1 MLQFSGR
8 ARRTR
13 RVVWISLATLVIALL
28 VVIGVFYF
36 TGGRWYVIATP
47 SMGEY
52 APVGTLVLGSVAGLT
67 SLHRGT
73 VILFHPPSAP
83 SEVYFHRIFS
93 IGGGAIR
100 TKGDLNATIDPWTL
114 HAHDL
119 IGTEFARLPG
129 VGWLTEALPILLV
142 GGLVLHVVSHYYVVR
157 YWRFPVRVF
166 GWSVLVS
173 LAAYL
178 LKPFVRAVLL
188 SQVVAHG
195 RATSSLVPTGLLD
208 ITAHAVHGTT
218 AVLRPGQAGQVSSSH
233 VASSGFFEIDLSP
246 SFGVATWVLLLA
258 IWLVPL
264 LLCVVYALRRP
275 LPEPV

>member
-1 MLQFSGR
+1 VLQFSGR

-13 RVVWISLATLVIALL
+13 RAVWISLATLVIALP
-28 VVIGVFYF
+28 VVIGVFYI
-36 TGGRWYVIATP
+36 TGGWWYVIATP

-52 APVGTLVLGSVAGLT
+52 APVGTLVLGSVAGLA
-67 SLHRGT
+67 SLRQGT
-73 VILFHPPSAP
+73 VILFHPPSA
-83 SEVYFHRIFS
+83 SGEVYFHRIS
-93 IGGGAIR
+93 
-100 TKGDLNATIDPWTL
+100 
-114 HAHDL
+114 
-119 IGTEFARLPG
+119 
-129 VGWLTEALPILLV
+129 
-142 GGLVLHVVSHYYVVR
+142 GLVLHVVSHYYVVR

-195 RATSSLVPTGLLD
+195 RASSSLVPTGLLD

-218 AVLRPGQAGQVSSSH
+218 AVLRPGEAGEVYSSH

-275 LPEPV
+275 LPDPV